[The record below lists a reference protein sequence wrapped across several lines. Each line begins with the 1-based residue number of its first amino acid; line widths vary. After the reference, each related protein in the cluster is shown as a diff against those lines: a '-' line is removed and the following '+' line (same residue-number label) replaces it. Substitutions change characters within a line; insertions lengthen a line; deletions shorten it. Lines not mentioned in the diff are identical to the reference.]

1 MMGKLTKAFAALMAV
16 MLFMTVISRV
26 ASSFTVAQVQVESPK
41 SRAIVHKVI
50 GDGTVTRRS
59 DLPVYAVA
67 DILVAKVK
75 VTEGQEVKKGQTL
88 AVLDADSIDEQIQ
101 TLSDEIEVLQL
112 QNDALQ
118 SAGAKRD
125 REQDKALSRAKE
137 DYEDTVQANKDAV
150 SKAKEN
156 IKTARKQ
163 TKKNEKKT
171 LEDLQK
177 SVEDAK
183 KAYEDAVETQK
194 SQVQQAKRALED
206 ASKTPAAD
214 YSDSIT
220 QIEINQKQRKI
231 DSEQRKL
238 DKLALKKLEDP
249 DTYTSEWQDQY
260 DYVQELKDDLAV
272 AKLQQQ
278 AKKNEAA
285 AQDSERKQ
293 TLSRAQEDYDETV
306 RKNEKL
312 VREAKNLWQEA
323 EQKLE
328 NYQNGEDEDSTD
340 ESLVE
345 DAKKALED
353 AKSQQTQQKKSA
365 KRAIEDAGETDAVDH
380 SVEINNVSIAEK
392 QRALAQLQ
400 KAKEQK
406 GKIVAQTNA
415 TVSKIL
421 LTAGDRTAETAAF
434 LLADLSEG
442 ARFTTQISKEDA
454 KYVVVGDAV
463 TLKVS
468 DKSYEDMTVLSTE
481 TNEDSSVR
489 VTVYVPK
496 KTISIGTHASMEIE
510 QSSEKYATTLPLTAI
525 HAEQSKYFVYVLEK
539 EDTVLGEETV
549 ARKVNV
555 SIVEKNGEYAA
566 LSDGSLSEDDSA
578 IVESDTMLANGE
590 KVRLK
595 EAGAM

>member
-1 MMGKLTKAFAALMAV
+1 MGKLTKAFAALMAV
-16 MLFMTVISRV
+16 MLFMTVVSRA

-50 GDGTVTRRS
+50 GDGTVTRQS

-88 AVLDADSIDEQIQ
+88 AVLDADSIDEQIRN
-101 TLSDEIEVLQL
+101 LSDEIAVLQL
-112 QNDALQ
+112 QNDALK
-118 SAGAKRD
+118 SAEAKRD

-137 DYEDTVQANKDAV
+137 DYKDTVQANKDAV

-171 LEDLQK
+171 LEDLKK
-177 SVEDAK
+177 SVDEAK

-220 QIEINQKQRKI
+220 QIGINQKQRKI

-260 DYVQELKDDLAV
+260 DYVQELKDDLAA

-285 AQDSERKQ
+285 AQESDRKQ

-306 RKNEKL
+306 SKNEKL
-312 VREAKNLWQEA
+312 VREAKNLWLEA

-328 NYQNGEDEDSTD
+328 NYQNGEDEDRTD
-340 ESLVE
+340 QSLVE

-353 AKSQQTQQKKSA
+353 AKSQQTQQKKST
-365 KRAIEDAGETDAVDH
+365 KRAIEDAGETDAADH

-406 GKIVAQTNA
+406 GKIVAQTDA

-421 LTAGDRTAETAAF
+421 LTAGDRTTETAAF

-496 KTISIGTHASMEIE
+496 KTIPIGTHASMEIE
-510 QSSEKYATTLPLTAI
+510 QTSEKYMTTLPLSAI
-525 HAEQSKYFVYVLEK
+525 HAEQNKYFVYVLEK

-566 LSDGSLSEDDSA
+566 LSDGSLSEDDSV

-595 EAGAM
+595 EAGAL

>member
-1 MMGKLTKAFAALMAV
+1 MGKLTKVFAALMAV
-16 MLFMTVISRV
+16 MLFMTVISRA

-50 GDGTVTRRS
+50 GDGTVTRQS
-59 DLPVYAVA
+59 DLPVYTVA

-88 AVLDADSIDEQIQ
+88 AVLDTDSIDEQIQ
-101 TLSDEIEVLQL
+101 MLSDEIEVLQL
-112 QNDALQ
+112 QNDALK
-118 SAGAKRD
+118 SAEAKRD

-137 DYEDTVQANKDAV
+137 DYEDTVQSNKDAV

-156 IKTARKQ
+156 IKTAKKQ

-177 SVEDAK
+177 NVEEAK

-194 SQVQQAKRALED
+194 SQVQQAKRTLED

-238 DKLALKKLEDP
+238 DALTLKKLEDP

-260 DYVQELKDDLAV
+260 DYVQELKDDLAA

-278 AKKNEAA
+278 AKKNGAA
-285 AQDSERKQ
+285 AQESERKQ
-293 TLSRAQEDYDETV
+293 TLSRAQEDYDETIS
-306 RKNEKL
+306 KNEKL
-312 VREAKNLWQEA
+312 VCKVKELWQEA

-328 NYQNGEDEDSTD
+328 NYQNGEDEDRAD
-340 ESLVE
+340 DSLVE
-345 DAKKALED
+345 EARKMLED

-400 KAKEQK
+400 KTKEQE
-406 GKIVAQTNA
+406 GKIVAQTDA

-421 LTAGDRTAETAAF
+421 LTAGDRTTETAAF

-442 ARFTTQISKEDA
+442 ARFTTEISKEDA

-463 TLKVS
+463 ILKVN

-481 TNEDSSVR
+481 PNEDSSVR

-510 QSSEKYATTLPLTAI
+510 QTSEKYATTLPLTAI

-566 LSDGSLSEDDSA
+566 LSDGSLSEDDSV

>member
-1 MMGKLTKAFAALMAV
+1 MGKLTKAFAALMAV
-16 MLFMTVISRV
+16 MLFMTVISRA

-50 GDGTVTRRS
+50 GDGTVTRQS
-59 DLPVYAVA
+59 DLPVYTVA

-88 AVLDADSIDEQIQ
+88 AVLDTDSIDEQIQ

-112 QNDALQ
+112 QNDALK
-118 SAGAKRD
+118 SAEAKRD

-137 DYEDTVQANKDAV
+137 DYEDTVQSNKDAV

-156 IKTARKQ
+156 IKTAKKQ

-171 LEDLQK
+171 LEDLQN
-177 SVEDAK
+177 SVEEAK

-238 DKLALKKLEDP
+238 DALALKKLEDP

-260 DYVQELKDDLAV
+260 DYVQELKDDLAA

-285 AQDSERKQ
+285 AQERERKQ
-293 TLSRAQEDYDETV
+293 TLSRAQEDYDETIS
-306 RKNEKL
+306 KNEKL
-312 VREAKNLWQEA
+312 VRKAKELWQEA

-328 NYQNGEDEDSTD
+328 NYQNGEDEDCAD
-340 ESLVE
+340 DSLVE
-345 DAKKALED
+345 DARKTLED

-400 KAKEQK
+400 KTKEQE
-406 GKIVAQTNA
+406 GKIVAQTDA

-421 LTAGDRTAETAAF
+421 LTAGDRTTETAAF

-442 ARFTTQISKEDA
+442 ARFTTEISKEDA
-454 KYVVVGDAV
+454 KYVVVGDVV
-463 TLKVS
+463 TLKVN

-510 QSSEKYATTLPLTAI
+510 QTSEKYATTLPLTAI

-566 LSDGSLSEDDSA
+566 LSDGSLSEDDSV

>member
-1 MMGKLTKAFAALMAV
+1 MGKLTKAFAALMAV
-16 MLFMTVISRV
+16 MLFMTVISRA

-50 GDGTVTRRS
+50 GDGTVTRQS
-59 DLPVYAVA
+59 DLPVYTVA

-88 AVLDADSIDEQIQ
+88 AVLDTDSIDEQIQ

-112 QNDALQ
+112 QNDALK
-118 SAGAKRD
+118 SAEAKRD

-137 DYEDTVQANKDAV
+137 DYEDTVQSNKDAV

-156 IKTARKQ
+156 IKTAKKQ

-171 LEDLQK
+171 LEDLQN
-177 SVEDAK
+177 SVEEAK

-238 DKLALKKLEDP
+238 DALALKKLEDP

-260 DYVQELKDDLAV
+260 DYVQELKDDLAA

-285 AQDSERKQ
+285 AQERERKQ
-293 TLSRAQEDYDETV
+293 TLSRAQEDYDETIS
-306 RKNEKL
+306 KNEKL
-312 VREAKNLWQEA
+312 VRKAKELWQEA

-328 NYQNGEDEDSTD
+328 NYQNGEDEDSAD
-340 ESLVE
+340 DSLVE
-345 DAKKALED
+345 DARKTLED

-400 KAKEQK
+400 KTKEQE
-406 GKIVAQTNA
+406 GKIVAQTDA

-421 LTAGDRTAETAAF
+421 LTAGDRTTETAAF

-442 ARFTTQISKEDA
+442 ARFTTEISKEDA
-454 KYVVVGDAV
+454 KYVVVGDVV
-463 TLKVS
+463 TLKVN

-510 QSSEKYATTLPLTAI
+510 QTSEKYATTLPLTAI

-555 SIVEKNGEYAA
+555 SIVEKNGESAA
-566 LSDGSLSEDDSA
+566 LSDGSLSEDDSV

>member
-1 MMGKLTKAFAALMAV
+1 MGKLTKVFAALMAV
-16 MLFMTVISRV
+16 MLFMTVISRA

-50 GDGTVTRRS
+50 GDGTVTRQS
-59 DLPVYAVA
+59 DLPVYTVA

-88 AVLDADSIDEQIQ
+88 AVLDTDSIDEQIQ
-101 TLSDEIEVLQL
+101 MLSDEIEVLQL
-112 QNDALQ
+112 QNDALK
-118 SAGAKRD
+118 SAEAKRD

-137 DYEDTVQANKDAV
+137 DYEDTVQSNKDAV

-156 IKTARKQ
+156 IKAAKKQ

-171 LEDLQK
+171 LEDLQN
-177 SVEDAK
+177 SVEEAK

-238 DKLALKKLEDP
+238 DALALKKLEDP
-249 DTYTSEWQDQY
+249 DTYMSEWQDQY
-260 DYVQELKDDLAV
+260 DYVQELKDDLAA

-285 AQDSERKQ
+285 AQESERKQ
-293 TLSRAQEDYDETV
+293 TLSRAQEDYDETIS
-306 RKNEKL
+306 KNEKL
-312 VREAKNLWQEA
+312 VRKAKELWQEA

-328 NYQNGEDEDSTD
+328 NYQNGEDEDSAD
-340 ESLVE
+340 DSLVE
-345 DAKKALED
+345 DARKTLED

-400 KAKEQK
+400 KTKEQE
-406 GKIVAQTNA
+406 GKIVAQTDA

-421 LTAGDRTAETAAF
+421 LTAGDRTTETAAF

-442 ARFTTQISKEDA
+442 ARFTTEISKEDA

-463 TLKVS
+463 TLKVN
-468 DKSYEDMTVLSTE
+468 DKSHEDMTVLSTE

-510 QSSEKYATTLPLTAI
+510 QTSEKYATTLPLTAI

-549 ARKVNV
+549 ARKLNV

-566 LSDGSLSEDDSA
+566 LSDGSLSEDDSV

>member
-1 MMGKLTKAFAALMAV
+1 MGKLTKVFAALMAV
-16 MLFMTVISRV
+16 MLFMTVISRA

-50 GDGTVTRRS
+50 GDGTVTRQS
-59 DLPVYAVA
+59 DLPVYTVA

-88 AVLDADSIDEQIQ
+88 AVLDTDSIDEQIR

-112 QNDALQ
+112 QNDALK
-118 SAGAKRD
+118 SAEAKRD

-137 DYEDTVQANKDAV
+137 DYEDTVQSNKDAV

-156 IKTARKQ
+156 IKTAKKQ
-163 TKKNEKKT
+163 TKKKEKKT
-171 LEDLQK
+171 LEDLRN
-177 SVEDAK
+177 SVEEAK

-238 DKLALKKLEDP
+238 DALALKKLEDP

-260 DYVQELKDDLAV
+260 DYVQELKDDLAA

-285 AQDSERKQ
+285 AQERERKQ
-293 TLSRAQEDYDETV
+293 TLSRAQEDYDETIS
-306 RKNEKL
+306 KNEKL
-312 VREAKNLWQEA
+312 VRKAKELWQEA
-323 EQKLE
+323 DQKLE
-328 NYQNGEDEDSTD
+328 NYQNGEDEDSAD
-340 ESLVE
+340 DSLVE
-345 DAKKALED
+345 DARKTLED

-400 KAKEQK
+400 KTKEQE
-406 GKIVAQTNA
+406 GKIVAQTDA

-421 LTAGDRTAETAAF
+421 LTAGDRTTETAAF

-442 ARFTTQISKEDA
+442 ARFTTEISKEDA

-463 TLKVS
+463 TLKVN
-468 DKSYEDMTVLSTE
+468 DKSYVDMTVLSTE

-510 QSSEKYATTLPLTAI
+510 QTSEKYATTLPLTAI

-566 LSDGSLSEDDSA
+566 LSDGSLSEDDSV

>member
-112 QNDALQ
+112 QNDALM

-137 DYEDTVQANKDAV
+137 DYKDTVQANKDAV

-163 TKKNEKKT
+163 TKKNEKKI

-260 DYVQELKDDLAV
+260 DYVQELKDNLAA

-285 AQDSERKQ
+285 AQESERKQ

-306 RKNEKL
+306 SKNEKL

-481 TNEDSSVR
+481 TNEDSSVS

-496 KTISIGTHASMEIE
+496 KTIPIGTHASMEIE
-510 QSSEKYATTLPLTAI
+510 QTSEKYATTLPLSAI
-525 HAEQSKYFVYVLEK
+525 HAEQNKYFVYVLEK

>member
-1 MMGKLTKAFAALMAV
+1 MGKLTKAFAALMAV
-16 MLFMTVISRV
+16 MLFMTVISRA

-50 GDGTVTRRS
+50 GDGTVTRQS
-59 DLPVYAVA
+59 DLPVYTVA

-88 AVLDADSIDEQIQ
+88 AVLDTDSIDEQIQ

-112 QNDALQ
+112 QNDALK
-118 SAGAKRD
+118 SAEAKRD

-137 DYEDTVQANKDAV
+137 DYEDTVQSNKDAV

-156 IKTARKQ
+156 IKTAKKQ

-171 LEDLQK
+171 LEDLQN
-177 SVEDAK
+177 SVEEAK

-238 DKLALKKLEDP
+238 DALALKKLEDP

-260 DYVQELKDDLAV
+260 DYVQELKDDLAA

-285 AQDSERKQ
+285 AQERERKQ
-293 TLSRAQEDYDETV
+293 TLSRAQEDYDETIS
-306 RKNEKL
+306 KNEKL
-312 VREAKNLWQEA
+312 VRKAKELWQEA

-328 NYQNGEDEDSTD
+328 NYQNGEDEDRAD
-340 ESLVE
+340 DSLVE
-345 DAKKALED
+345 DARKTLED

-365 KRAIEDAGETDAVDH
+365 KRAIEDAGETNAVDY

-400 KAKEQK
+400 KTKEQE
-406 GKIVAQTNA
+406 GKIVAQTDA

-421 LTAGDRTAETAAF
+421 LTAGDRTTETAAF

-442 ARFTTQISKEDA
+442 ARFTTEISKEDA

-463 TLKVS
+463 TLKVN

-510 QSSEKYATTLPLTAI
+510 QTSEKYATTLPLTAI

-566 LSDGSLSEDDSA
+566 LSDGSLSEDDSV

>member
-1 MMGKLTKAFAALMAV
+1 MGKLTKAFAALMAV
-16 MLFMTVISRV
+16 MLFMTVISRA

-50 GDGTVTRRS
+50 GDGTVTRQS
-59 DLPVYAVA
+59 DFPVYTVA

-88 AVLDADSIDEQIQ
+88 AVLDTDSIDEQIQ

-112 QNDALQ
+112 QNDALK
-118 SAGAKRD
+118 SAEAKRD

-137 DYEDTVQANKDAV
+137 DYEDTVQSNKDAV

-156 IKTARKQ
+156 IKTAKKQ

-171 LEDLQK
+171 LEDLQN
-177 SVEDAK
+177 SVEEAK

-220 QIEINQKQRKI
+220 QIEINQKQRKT

-238 DKLALKKLEDP
+238 DALALKKLEDP

-260 DYVQELKDDLAV
+260 DYVQELKDDLAA

-285 AQDSERKQ
+285 AQERERKQ
-293 TLSRAQEDYDETV
+293 TLSRAQEDYDETIS
-306 RKNEKL
+306 KNEKL
-312 VREAKNLWQEA
+312 VRKAKELWQEA

-328 NYQNGEDEDSTD
+328 NYQNGEDEDSAD
-340 ESLVE
+340 DSLVE
-345 DAKKALED
+345 DARKTLED

-400 KAKEQK
+400 KTKEQE
-406 GKIVAQTNA
+406 GKIVAQTDA

-421 LTAGDRTAETAAF
+421 LTAGDRTTETAAF

-442 ARFTTQISKEDA
+442 ARFTTEISKEDA
-454 KYVVVGDAV
+454 KYVVVGDVV
-463 TLKVS
+463 TLKVN

-510 QSSEKYATTLPLTAI
+510 QTSEKYATTLPLTAI

-566 LSDGSLSEDDSA
+566 LSDGSLSEDDSV

>member
-1 MMGKLTKAFAALMAV
+1 MGKLTKAFAALMAV
-16 MLFMTVISRV
+16 MLFMTVISRA

-41 SRAIVHKVI
+41 SRVIVHKVI
-50 GDGTVTRRS
+50 GDGTVTRQS
-59 DLPVYAVA
+59 DLPVYTVA

-88 AVLDADSIDEQIQ
+88 AVLDTDSIDEHIQ

-112 QNDALQ
+112 QNDALK
-118 SAGAKRD
+118 SAEAKRD

-137 DYEDTVQANKDAV
+137 DYEDTVQSNKDAV

-156 IKTARKQ
+156 IKTAKKQ

-171 LEDLQK
+171 LEDLQN
-177 SVEDAK
+177 SVEEAK

-238 DKLALKKLEDP
+238 DALALKKLEDP

-260 DYVQELKDDLAV
+260 DYVQELKDDLAA

-285 AQDSERKQ
+285 AQERERKQ
-293 TLSRAQEDYDETV
+293 TLSRAQEDYDETIS
-306 RKNEKL
+306 KNEKL
-312 VREAKNLWQEA
+312 VRKAKELWQEA

-328 NYQNGEDEDSTD
+328 NYQNGEDEDSAD
-340 ESLVE
+340 DSLVE
-345 DAKKALED
+345 DARKTLED

-400 KAKEQK
+400 KTKEQE
-406 GKIVAQTNA
+406 GKIVAQTDA

-421 LTAGDRTAETAAF
+421 LTAGDRTTETAAF

-442 ARFTTQISKEDA
+442 ARFTTEISKEDA

-463 TLKVS
+463 TLKVN

-510 QSSEKYATTLPLTAI
+510 QTSEKYATTLPLTAI

-566 LSDGSLSEDDSA
+566 LSDGSLSEDDSV

>member
-1 MMGKLTKAFAALMAV
+1 MGKLTKAFAALMAV
-16 MLFMTVISRV
+16 MLFMTVISRA

-50 GDGTVTRRS
+50 GDGTVTRQS
-59 DLPVYAVA
+59 DLPVYTVA

-88 AVLDADSIDEQIQ
+88 AVLDTDSIDEQIQ

-112 QNDALQ
+112 QNDALK
-118 SAGAKRD
+118 SAEAKRD

-137 DYEDTVQANKDAV
+137 DYEDTVQSNKDAV

-156 IKTARKQ
+156 IKTAKKQ

-171 LEDLQK
+171 LEDLQN
-177 SVEDAK
+177 SVEEAK

-238 DKLALKKLEDP
+238 DALALKKLEDP

-260 DYVQELKDDLAV
+260 DYVQELKDDLAA

-285 AQDSERKQ
+285 AQESERKQ
-293 TLSRAQEDYDETV
+293 TLSRAQEDYDETIS
-306 RKNEKL
+306 KNEKL
-312 VREAKNLWQEA
+312 VRKAKELWQEA

-328 NYQNGEDEDSTD
+328 NYQNGEDEDSAD
-340 ESLVE
+340 DSLVE
-345 DAKKALED
+345 DARKTLED

-400 KAKEQK
+400 KTKEQE
-406 GKIVAQTNA
+406 GKIVAQTDA

-421 LTAGDRTAETAAF
+421 LTAGDRTTETAAF

-442 ARFTTQISKEDA
+442 ARFTTEISKEDA
-454 KYVVVGDAV
+454 KYVVVGDAI
-463 TLKVS
+463 TLKVN

-510 QSSEKYATTLPLTAI
+510 QTSEKYATTLPLTAI

-566 LSDGSLSEDDSA
+566 LSDGSLSEDDSV

>member
-1 MMGKLTKAFAALMAV
+1 MGKLTKAFAALMAV
-16 MLFMTVISRV
+16 MLFMTVISRA

-50 GDGTVTRRS
+50 GDGTVTRQS
-59 DLPVYAVA
+59 DLPVYTVA

-88 AVLDADSIDEQIQ
+88 AVLDTDSIDEQIQ

-112 QNDALQ
+112 QNDALK
-118 SAGAKRD
+118 SAEAKRD

-137 DYEDTVQANKDAV
+137 DYEDTVQSNKDAV

-156 IKTARKQ
+156 IKTAKKQ

-171 LEDLQK
+171 LEDLQN
-177 SVEDAK
+177 SVEEAK

-238 DKLALKKLEDP
+238 DAIALKKLEDP

-260 DYVQELKDDLAV
+260 DYVQELKDDLAA

-285 AQDSERKQ
+285 AQERERKQ
-293 TLSRAQEDYDETV
+293 TLSRAQEDYDETIS
-306 RKNEKL
+306 KNEKL
-312 VREAKNLWQEA
+312 VRKAKELWQEA

-328 NYQNGEDEDSTD
+328 NYQNGEDEDSAD
-340 ESLVE
+340 DSLVE
-345 DAKKALED
+345 DARKTLED

-400 KAKEQK
+400 KAKEQE
-406 GKIVAQTNA
+406 GKIVAQTDA

-421 LTAGDRTAETAAF
+421 LTAGDRTTETAAF

-442 ARFTTQISKEDA
+442 ARFTTEISKEDA
-454 KYVVVGDAV
+454 KYVVVGDVV
-463 TLKVS
+463 TLKVN

-489 VTVYVPK
+489 VIVYVPK

-510 QSSEKYATTLPLTAI
+510 QTSEKYATTLPLTAI

-566 LSDGSLSEDDSA
+566 LSDGSLSEDDSV

>member
-1 MMGKLTKAFAALMAV
+1 MGKLTKVFAALMAV
-16 MLFMTVISRV
+16 MLFMTVISRA

-50 GDGTVTRRS
+50 GDGTVTRQS
-59 DLPVYAVA
+59 DLPVYTVA

-88 AVLDADSIDEQIQ
+88 AVLDTDSINEQIQ

-112 QNDALQ
+112 QNDALK
-118 SAGAKRD
+118 SAEAKRD

-137 DYEDTVQANKDAV
+137 DYKDTVQANKDAV

-177 SVEDAK
+177 SVDEAK

-220 QIEINQKQRKI
+220 QIGINQKQRKI

-260 DYVQELKDDLAV
+260 DYVQELKDDLAAV
-272 AKLQQQ
+272 KLQQQ

-285 AQDSERKQ
+285 AQESDRKQ

-306 RKNEKL
+306 SKNEKL
-312 VREAKNLWQEA
+312 VREAKNLWLEA

-328 NYQNGEDEDSTD
+328 NYQNGEDEDSAD
-340 ESLVE
+340 DSLVE
-345 DAKKALED
+345 DARKTLED

-400 KAKEQK
+400 KTKEQE
-406 GKIVAQTNA
+406 GKIVAQTDA

-421 LTAGDRTAETAAF
+421 LTAGDRTTETAAF

-481 TNEDSSVR
+481 TNENSSVS

-496 KTISIGTHASMEIE
+496 KTIPIGTHASMEIE
-510 QSSEKYATTLPLTAI
+510 QTSEKYMTTLPLSAI
-525 HAEQSKYFVYVLEK
+525 HAEQNKYFVYVLEK

-566 LSDGSLSEDDSA
+566 LSDSSLSEDDSV

-595 EAGAM
+595 EAGAL

>member
-1 MMGKLTKAFAALMAV
+1 MGKLTKAFAALMAV
-16 MLFMTVISRV
+16 MLFMTVISRA

-50 GDGTVTRRS
+50 GDGTVTRQS
-59 DLPVYAVA
+59 DLPVYTVA

-75 VTEGQEVKKGQTL
+75 VTEGQEVKKGQPL
-88 AVLDADSIDEQIQ
+88 AVLDTDSIDEQIR

-112 QNDALQ
+112 QNDALK
-118 SAGAKRD
+118 SAEAKRD

-137 DYEDTVQANKDAV
+137 DYEDTVQSNKDAV

-156 IKTARKQ
+156 IKTAKKQ

-171 LEDLQK
+171 LEDLQN
-177 SVEDAK
+177 SVEEAK

-238 DKLALKKLEDP
+238 DAIALKKLEDP

-260 DYVQELKDDLAV
+260 DYVQELKDDLAA

-285 AQDSERKQ
+285 AQERERKQ
-293 TLSRAQEDYDETV
+293 TLSRAQEDYDETIS
-306 RKNEKL
+306 KNEKL
-312 VREAKNLWQEA
+312 VRKAKELWQEA

-328 NYQNGEDEDSTD
+328 NYQNGEDEDSAD
-340 ESLVE
+340 DSLVE
-345 DAKKALED
+345 DARKTLED

-400 KAKEQK
+400 KTKEQE
-406 GKIVAQTNA
+406 GKIVAQTDA

-421 LTAGDRTAETAAF
+421 LTAGDRTTETAAF

-442 ARFTTQISKEDA
+442 ARFTTEISKEDA
-454 KYVVVGDAV
+454 KYVVVGDVV
-463 TLKVS
+463 TLKVN

-489 VTVYVPK
+489 VIVYVPK

-510 QSSEKYATTLPLTAI
+510 QTSEKYATTLPLTAI

-555 SIVEKNGEYAA
+555 SIVEKNGEYVA
-566 LSDGSLSEDDSA
+566 LSDGSLSEDDSV

>member
-1 MMGKLTKAFAALMAV
+1 MGKLTKVFAALMAV
-16 MLFMTVISRV
+16 MLFMTVISRA

-50 GDGTVTRRS
+50 GDGTVTRQS
-59 DLPVYAVA
+59 DLPVYTVT

-75 VTEGQEVKKGQTL
+75 VTEGQEVKRGQTL
-88 AVLDADSIDEQIQ
+88 AVLDTDSIDEQIQ

-112 QNDALQ
+112 QNDALK
-118 SAGAKRD
+118 SAEAKRD

-137 DYEDTVQANKDAV
+137 DYEDTVQSNKDAV

-156 IKTARKQ
+156 IKTAKKQ

-171 LEDLQK
+171 LEDLQN
-177 SVEDAK
+177 SVEEAK

-220 QIEINQKQRKI
+220 QIEIKQKQRKI

-238 DKLALKKLEDP
+238 DALALKKLEDP
-249 DTYTSEWQDQY
+249 DTYMSEWQDQY
-260 DYVQELKDDLAV
+260 DYVQELKDDLAA

-285 AQDSERKQ
+285 AQESERKQ
-293 TLSRAQEDYDETV
+293 TLSRAQEDYDETIS
-306 RKNEKL
+306 KNEKL
-312 VREAKNLWQEA
+312 VRKAKELWQEA

-328 NYQNGEDEDSTD
+328 NYQNGEDEDSAD
-340 ESLVE
+340 DSLVE
-345 DAKKALED
+345 DARKTLED

-392 QRALAQLQ
+392 QRALALLQ
-400 KAKEQK
+400 KTKEQE
-406 GKIVAQTNA
+406 GKIVAQTDA

-421 LTAGDRTAETAAF
+421 LTAGDRTTETAAF

-442 ARFTTQISKEDA
+442 ARFTTEISKEDA

-463 TLKVS
+463 TLKVN

-510 QSSEKYATTLPLTAI
+510 QTSEKYATTLPLTAI

-566 LSDGSLSEDDSA
+566 LSDGSLSEDDSV

>member
-1 MMGKLTKAFAALMAV
+1 MGKLTKAFAALMAV
-16 MLFMTVISRV
+16 MLFMTVVSRA

-50 GDGTVTRRS
+50 GDGTVTRQS
-59 DLPVYAVA
+59 DLPVYAAA

-88 AVLDADSIDEQIQ
+88 AVLDTDSIDEQIQ

-112 QNDALQ
+112 QNDALK
-118 SAGAKRD
+118 SAEAKRD

-137 DYEDTVQANKDAV
+137 DYEDTVQSNKDAV

-156 IKTARKQ
+156 IKTAKKQ

-171 LEDLQK
+171 LEDLQN
-177 SVEDAK
+177 SVEEAK

-206 ASKTPAAD
+206 ASKTPVAD

-238 DKLALKKLEDP
+238 DALALKKLEDP

-260 DYVQELKDDLAV
+260 DYVQELKDDLAA

-285 AQDSERKQ
+285 AQESERKQ

-306 RKNEKL
+306 SKNEKL

-328 NYQNGEDEDSTD
+328 NYQNGEDEDSAD
-340 ESLVE
+340 DSLVE
-345 DAKKALED
+345 DARKTLED

-392 QRALAQLQ
+392 QRALALLQ
-400 KAKEQK
+400 KTKEQE
-406 GKIVAQTNA
+406 GKIVAQTDA

-421 LTAGDRTAETAAF
+421 LTAGDRTTETAAF

-442 ARFTTQISKEDA
+442 ARFTTEISKEDA

-463 TLKVS
+463 TLKVN

-481 TNEDSSVR
+481 TNEDSSVS

-496 KTISIGTHASMEIE
+496 KTIPIGTHASMEIE
-510 QSSEKYATTLPLTAI
+510 QTSEKYATTLPLSAI
-525 HAEQSKYFVYVLEK
+525 HAEQNKYFVYVLEK

-566 LSDGSLSEDDSA
+566 LSDGSLSEDDSV

>member
-1 MMGKLTKAFAALMAV
+1 MGKLTKAFAALMAV
-16 MLFMTVISRV
+16 MLFMTVISRA

-50 GDGTVTRRS
+50 GDGTVTRQS
-59 DLPVYAVA
+59 DLPVYTVA

-88 AVLDADSIDEQIQ
+88 AVLDTDSIDEQIR

-112 QNDALQ
+112 QNDALK
-118 SAGAKRD
+118 SAEAKRD

-137 DYEDTVQANKDAV
+137 DYEDTVQSNKDAV

-156 IKTARKQ
+156 IKTAKKQ

-171 LEDLQK
+171 LEDLQN
-177 SVEDAK
+177 SVEEAK

-194 SQVQQAKRALED
+194 SQVQQVKRALED

-238 DKLALKKLEDP
+238 DALALKKLEDP

-260 DYVQELKDDLAV
+260 DYVQELKDDLAA

-285 AQDSERKQ
+285 AQERERKQ
-293 TLSRAQEDYDETV
+293 TLSRAQEDYDETIS
-306 RKNEKL
+306 KNEKL
-312 VREAKNLWQEA
+312 VRKAKELWQEA

-328 NYQNGEDEDSTD
+328 NYQNGEDEDSAD
-340 ESLVE
+340 DSLVE
-345 DAKKALED
+345 DARKTLED

-400 KAKEQK
+400 KTKEQE
-406 GKIVAQTNA
+406 GKIVAQTDA
-415 TVSKIL
+415 TVSKVL
-421 LTAGDRTAETAAF
+421 LTAGDRTTETAAF

-442 ARFTTQISKEDA
+442 ARFTTEISKEDA
-454 KYVVVGDAV
+454 KYVVVGDVV
-463 TLKVS
+463 TLKVN

-489 VTVYVPK
+489 VIVYVPK

-510 QSSEKYATTLPLTAI
+510 QTSEKYATTLPLTAI

-566 LSDGSLSEDDSA
+566 LSDGSLSEDDSV

>member
-1 MMGKLTKAFAALMAV
+1 MGKLTKVFAALMAV
-16 MLFMTVISRV
+16 MLFMTVISRA

-50 GDGTVTRRS
+50 GDGTVTRQS
-59 DLPVYAVA
+59 DLPVYTVA

-88 AVLDADSIDEQIQ
+88 AVLDTDSIDEQIQ
-101 TLSDEIEVLQL
+101 MLSDEIEVLQL
-112 QNDALQ
+112 QNDALK
-118 SAGAKRD
+118 SAEAKRD

-137 DYEDTVQANKDAV
+137 DYEDTVQSNKDAV

-156 IKTARKQ
+156 IKTAKKQ

-171 LEDLQK
+171 LEDLQN
-177 SVEDAK
+177 SVEEAK

-238 DKLALKKLEDP
+238 DALALKKLEDP

-260 DYVQELKDDLAV
+260 DYVQELKDDLAA

-285 AQDSERKQ
+285 AQERERKQ
-293 TLSRAQEDYDETV
+293 TLSRAQEDYDETIS
-306 RKNEKL
+306 KNEKL
-312 VREAKNLWQEA
+312 VRKAKELWQEA

-328 NYQNGEDEDSTD
+328 NYQNGEDEDSAD
-340 ESLVE
+340 DSLVE
-345 DAKKALED
+345 DARKTLED

-400 KAKEQK
+400 KTKEQE
-406 GKIVAQTNA
+406 GKIVAQTDA

-421 LTAGDRTAETAAF
+421 LTAGDRTTETAAF

-442 ARFTTQISKEDA
+442 ARFTTEISKEDA

-463 TLKVS
+463 TLKVN
-468 DKSYEDMTVLSTE
+468 DKSYVDMTVLSTE

-510 QSSEKYATTLPLTAI
+510 QTSEKYATTLPLTAI

-566 LSDGSLSEDDSA
+566 LSDGSLSEDDSV

>member
-1 MMGKLTKAFAALMAV
+1 MGKLTKAFAALMAV
-16 MLFMTVISRV
+16 MLFMTVVSRA

-50 GDGTVTRRS
+50 GDGTVTRQS

-88 AVLDADSIDEQIQ
+88 AVLDADSIDEQIRN
-101 TLSDEIEVLQL
+101 LSDEIAVLQL
-112 QNDALQ
+112 QNDALK
-118 SAGAKRD
+118 SAEAKRD

-137 DYEDTVQANKDAV
+137 DYKDTVQANKDAV

-177 SVEDAK
+177 SVDEAK

-220 QIEINQKQRKI
+220 QIGINQKQRKI

-260 DYVQELKDDLAV
+260 DYVQELKDDLAA

-285 AQDSERKQ
+285 AQESDRKQ

-306 RKNEKL
+306 SKNEKL
-312 VREAKNLWQEA
+312 VREAKNLWLEA

-328 NYQNGEDEDSTD
+328 NYQNGEDEDRTD
-340 ESLVE
+340 QSLVE

-353 AKSQQTQQKKSA
+353 AKSQQTQQKKST
-365 KRAIEDAGETDAVDH
+365 KRAIEDAGETDAADH

-406 GKIVAQTNA
+406 GKIVAQTDA

-421 LTAGDRTAETAAF
+421 LTAGDRTTETAAF

-496 KTISIGTHASMEIE
+496 KTIPIGTHASMEIE
-510 QSSEKYATTLPLTAI
+510 QTSEKYMTTLPLSAI
-525 HAEQSKYFVYVLEK
+525 HAEQNKYFVYVLEK

-566 LSDGSLSEDDSA
+566 LSDGSLSEDDSV

-595 EAGAM
+595 EAGAL

>member
-1 MMGKLTKAFAALMAV
+1 MGKLTKAFAALMAV
-16 MLFMTVISRV
+16 MLFMTVISRA

-50 GDGTVTRRS
+50 GDGTVTRQS
-59 DLPVYAVA
+59 DLPVYTVA

-88 AVLDADSIDEQIQ
+88 AVLDTDSIDEQIQ

-112 QNDALQ
+112 QNDALK
-118 SAGAKRD
+118 SAEAKRD
-125 REQDKALSRAKE
+125 HEQDKALSRAKE
-137 DYEDTVQANKDAV
+137 DYEDTVQSNKDAV

-156 IKTARKQ
+156 IKTAKKQ

-171 LEDLQK
+171 LEDLQN
-177 SVEDAK
+177 SVEEAK

-238 DKLALKKLEDP
+238 DALALKKLEDP

-260 DYVQELKDDLAV
+260 DYVQELKDDLAA

-285 AQDSERKQ
+285 AQERERKQ
-293 TLSRAQEDYDETV
+293 TLSRAQEDYDETIS
-306 RKNEKL
+306 KNEKL
-312 VREAKNLWQEA
+312 VRKAKELWQEA

-328 NYQNGEDEDSTD
+328 NYQNGEDEDSAD
-340 ESLVE
+340 DSLVE
-345 DAKKALED
+345 DARKTLED

-400 KAKEQK
+400 KTKEQE
-406 GKIVAQTNA
+406 GKIVAQTDA

-421 LTAGDRTAETAAF
+421 LTAGDRTTETAAF

-442 ARFTTQISKEDA
+442 ARFTTEISKEDA
-454 KYVVVGDAV
+454 KYVVVGDVV
-463 TLKVS
+463 TLKVN

-510 QSSEKYATTLPLTAI
+510 QTSEKYATTLPLTAI

-549 ARKVNV
+549 ERKVSV
-555 SIVEKNGEYAA
+555 SVVEKNGEYAA
-566 LSDGSLSEDDSA
+566 LSDGSLSEDDSV

-590 KVRLK
+590 KVRLR

>member
-1 MMGKLTKAFAALMAV
+1 MGKLTKVFAALMAV
-16 MLFMTVISRV
+16 MLFMTVISRA

-50 GDGTVTRRS
+50 GDGTVTRQS
-59 DLPVYAVA
+59 DLPVYTVA

-88 AVLDADSIDEQIQ
+88 AVLDTDSINEQIQ

-112 QNDALQ
+112 QNDALK
-118 SAGAKRD
+118 SAEAKRD

-137 DYEDTVQANKDAV
+137 DYEDTVQSNKDAV

-156 IKTARKQ
+156 IKTAKKQ

-177 SVEDAK
+177 SVEEAK

-220 QIEINQKQRKI
+220 QIGINQKQRKI

-260 DYVQELKDDLAV
+260 DYVQELKDDLAA

-285 AQDSERKQ
+285 AQESERKQ

-306 RKNEKL
+306 SKNEKL

-365 KRAIEDAGETDAVDH
+365 KRAIEDAGETDAADH

-421 LTAGDRTAETAAF
+421 LTAGDRTTETAAF

-442 ARFTTQISKEDA
+442 ARFTTEISKEDA

-463 TLKVS
+463 TLKVN

-510 QSSEKYATTLPLTAI
+510 QTSEKYATTLPFTAI

-566 LSDGSLSEDDSA
+566 LSDGSLSEDDSV

>member
-1 MMGKLTKAFAALMAV
+1 MGKLTKAFAALMAV
-16 MLFMTVISRV
+16 MLFMTVISRA

-50 GDGTVTRRS
+50 GDGTVTRQS
-59 DLPVYAVA
+59 DLPVYTVA

-75 VTEGQEVKKGQTL
+75 VTEGQEVKKGQPL
-88 AVLDADSIDEQIQ
+88 AVLDTDSIDEQIR

-112 QNDALQ
+112 QNDALK
-118 SAGAKRD
+118 SAEAKRD

-137 DYEDTVQANKDAV
+137 DYEDTVQSNKDAV

-156 IKTARKQ
+156 IKTAKKQ

-171 LEDLQK
+171 LEDLQN
-177 SVEDAK
+177 SVEEAK

-238 DKLALKKLEDP
+238 DAIALKKLEDP

-260 DYVQELKDDLAV
+260 DYVQELKDDLAA

-285 AQDSERKQ
+285 AQERERKQ
-293 TLSRAQEDYDETV
+293 TLSRAQEDYDETIS
-306 RKNEKL
+306 KNEKL
-312 VREAKNLWQEA
+312 VRKAKELWQEA

-328 NYQNGEDEDSTD
+328 NYQNGEDEDSAD
-340 ESLVE
+340 DSLVE
-345 DAKKALED
+345 DARKTLED

-365 KRAIEDAGETDAVDH
+365 KRAIEDAGKTDAVDH

-400 KAKEQK
+400 KTKEQE
-406 GKIVAQTNA
+406 GKIVAQTDA

-421 LTAGDRTAETAAF
+421 LTAGDRTTETAAF

-442 ARFTTQISKEDA
+442 ARFTTEISKEDA
-454 KYVVVGDAV
+454 KYVVVGDVV
-463 TLKVS
+463 TLKVN

-489 VTVYVPK
+489 VIVYVPK

-510 QSSEKYATTLPLTAI
+510 QTSEKYATTLPLTAI

-555 SIVEKNGEYAA
+555 SIVEKNGEYVA
-566 LSDGSLSEDDSA
+566 LSDGSLSEDDSV

>member
-1 MMGKLTKAFAALMAV
+1 MGKLTKVFAALMAV
-16 MLFMTVISRV
+16 MLFMTVISRA

-50 GDGTVTRRS
+50 GDGTVTRQS
-59 DLPVYAVA
+59 DLPVYTVA

-88 AVLDADSIDEQIQ
+88 AVLDTDSIDEQIQ
-101 TLSDEIEVLQL
+101 MLSDEIEVLQL
-112 QNDALQ
+112 QNDALK
-118 SAGAKRD
+118 SAEAKRD

-163 TKKNEKKT
+163 TKKNEKKI

-260 DYVQELKDDLAV
+260 DYVQELKDNLAA

-285 AQDSERKQ
+285 AQESERKQ

-306 RKNEKL
+306 SKNEKL

-481 TNEDSSVR
+481 TNEDSSVS
-489 VTVYVPK
+489 VIVYVPK
-496 KTISIGTHASMEIE
+496 KTIPIGTHASMEIE
-510 QSSEKYATTLPLTAI
+510 QTSEKYATTLPLSAI
-525 HAEQSKYFVYVLEK
+525 HAEQNKYFVYVLEK

>member
-1 MMGKLTKAFAALMAV
+1 MGKLTKAFAALMAV
-16 MLFMTVISRV
+16 MLFMTVISRA

-41 SRAIVHKVI
+41 SRVIVHKVI
-50 GDGTVTRRS
+50 GDGTVTRQS
-59 DLPVYAVA
+59 DLPVYTVA

-88 AVLDADSIDEQIQ
+88 AVLDTDSIDEHIQ

-112 QNDALQ
+112 QNDALK
-118 SAGAKRD
+118 SAEAKRD

-137 DYEDTVQANKDAV
+137 DYEDTVQSNKDAV

-156 IKTARKQ
+156 IKTAKKQ
-163 TKKNEKKT
+163 TKKKEKKT
-171 LEDLQK
+171 LEDLQN
-177 SVEDAK
+177 SVEEAK

-238 DKLALKKLEDP
+238 DALALKKLEDP

-260 DYVQELKDDLAV
+260 DYVQELKDDLAA

-285 AQDSERKQ
+285 AQERERKQ
-293 TLSRAQEDYDETV
+293 TLSRAQEDYDETIS
-306 RKNEKL
+306 KNEKL
-312 VREAKNLWQEA
+312 VRKAKELWQEA

-328 NYQNGEDEDSTD
+328 NYQNGEDEDSAD
-340 ESLVE
+340 DSLVE
-345 DAKKALED
+345 DARKTLED

-400 KAKEQK
+400 KTKEQE
-406 GKIVAQTNA
+406 GKIVAQTDA

-421 LTAGDRTAETAAF
+421 LTAGDRTTETAAF

-442 ARFTTQISKEDA
+442 ARFTTEISKEDA

-463 TLKVS
+463 TLKVN

-510 QSSEKYATTLPLTAI
+510 QTSEKYATTLPLTAI

-566 LSDGSLSEDDSA
+566 LSDGSLSEDDSV

>member
-1 MMGKLTKAFAALMAV
+1 MGKLTKAFAALMAV
-16 MLFMTVISRV
+16 MLFMTVISRA

-50 GDGTVTRRS
+50 GDGTVTRQS
-59 DLPVYAVA
+59 DLPVYTVA

-88 AVLDADSIDEQIQ
+88 AVLDTDSIDEQIQ
-101 TLSDEIEVLQL
+101 MLSDEIEVLQL
-112 QNDALQ
+112 QNDALK
-118 SAGAKRD
+118 SAEAKRD

-137 DYEDTVQANKDAV
+137 DYEDTVQSNKDAV

-156 IKTARKQ
+156 IKTAKKQ

-171 LEDLQK
+171 LEDLQN
-177 SVEDAK
+177 SVEEAK

-238 DKLALKKLEDP
+238 DALALKKREDP
-249 DTYTSEWQDQY
+249 DTYMSEWQDQY
-260 DYVQELKDDLAV
+260 DYVQELKDDLAA

-285 AQDSERKQ
+285 AQESERKQ
-293 TLSRAQEDYDETV
+293 TLSRAQEDYDETIS
-306 RKNEKL
+306 KNEKL
-312 VREAKNLWQEA
+312 VRKAKELWQEA

-328 NYQNGEDEDSTD
+328 NYQNGEDEDSAD
-340 ESLVE
+340 DSLVE
-345 DAKKALED
+345 DARKTLED

-400 KAKEQK
+400 KTKEQE
-406 GKIVAQTNA
+406 GKIVAQTDA

-421 LTAGDRTAETAAF
+421 LTAGDRTTETAAF

-442 ARFTTQISKEDA
+442 ARFTTEISKEDA
-454 KYVVVGDAV
+454 KYVVVGDVV
-463 TLKVS
+463 TLKVN

-510 QSSEKYATTLPLTAI
+510 QTSEKYATTLPLTAI

-566 LSDGSLSEDDSA
+566 LSDGLLSEDDSV

>member
-1 MMGKLTKAFAALMAV
+1 MRKLTKVFAALMAV
-16 MLFMTVISRV
+16 MLFMTVISRA

-50 GDGTVTRRS
+50 GDGTVTRQS
-59 DLPVYAVA
+59 DLPVYTVA

-88 AVLDADSIDEQIQ
+88 AVLDTDSIDEQIQ

-112 QNDALQ
+112 QNDALK
-118 SAGAKRD
+118 SAEAKRD

-137 DYEDTVQANKDAV
+137 DYEDTVQSNKDAV

-156 IKTARKQ
+156 IKTAKKQ

-171 LEDLQK
+171 LEDLQN
-177 SVEDAK
+177 SVEEAK

-238 DKLALKKLEDP
+238 DALALKKLEDP

-260 DYVQELKDDLAV
+260 DYVQELKDDLVA

-285 AQDSERKQ
+285 AQERERKQ
-293 TLSRAQEDYDETV
+293 TLSRAQEDYDETIS
-306 RKNEKL
+306 KNEKL
-312 VREAKNLWQEA
+312 VRKAKELWQEA

-328 NYQNGEDEDSTD
+328 NYQNGEDEDRAD
-340 ESLVE
+340 DSLVE
-345 DAKKALED
+345 EARKMLED
-353 AKSQQTQQKKSA
+353 ARSQQTQQKKSA
-365 KRAIEDAGETDAVDH
+365 KRAIEDAGETDAVDY

-400 KAKEQK
+400 KTKEQE
-406 GKIVAQTNA
+406 GKIVAQTDA

-481 TNEDSSVR
+481 TNEDSSVS

-496 KTISIGTHASMEIE
+496 KTIPIGTHASMEIE
-510 QSSEKYATTLPLTAI
+510 QTSEKYATTLPLTAI

-549 ARKVNV
+549 ARKLNV
-555 SIVEKNGEYAA
+555 SIVGKNGEYAA
-566 LSDGSLSEDDSA
+566 LSDGSLSEDDSV

>member
-112 QNDALQ
+112 QNDALK
-118 SAGAKRD
+118 SAEAKRD

-171 LEDLQK
+171 LEDMQK

-260 DYVQELKDDLAV
+260 DYVQELKDDLAA

-306 RKNEKL
+306 SKNEKL

-463 TLKVS
+463 TLKVC

-481 TNEDSSVR
+481 TNEDSSVS

-496 KTISIGTHASMEIE
+496 KTIPIGTHASMEIE
-510 QSSEKYATTLPLTAI
+510 QTSEKYATTLPLSAI
-525 HAEQSKYFVYVLEK
+525 HAEQNKYFVYVLEK

>member
-1 MMGKLTKAFAALMAV
+1 MGKLTKVFAALMAV
-16 MLFMTVISRV
+16 MLFMTVISRA

-50 GDGTVTRRS
+50 GDGTVTRQS
-59 DLPVYAVA
+59 DLPIYTVA

-88 AVLDADSIDEQIQ
+88 AVLDTDSIDEQIQ

-112 QNDALQ
+112 QNDALK
-118 SAGAKRD
+118 SAEAKRD

-137 DYEDTVQANKDAV
+137 DYEDTVQSNKDAV

-156 IKTARKQ
+156 IKTAKKQ

-171 LEDLQK
+171 LEDLQN
-177 SVEDAK
+177 SVEEAK

-238 DKLALKKLEDP
+238 DALALKKLEDP
-249 DTYTSEWQDQY
+249 DTYMSEWQDQY
-260 DYVQELKDDLAV
+260 DYVQELKDDLAA

-285 AQDSERKQ
+285 AQESERKQ
-293 TLSRAQEDYDETV
+293 TLSRAQEDYDETIS
-306 RKNEKL
+306 KNEKL
-312 VREAKNLWQEA
+312 VRKAKELWQEA

-328 NYQNGEDEDSTD
+328 NYQNGEDEDSAD
-340 ESLVE
+340 DSLVE
-345 DAKKALED
+345 DARKTLED

-365 KRAIEDAGETDAVDH
+365 KRAIEDAGETDAVDY

-392 QRALAQLQ
+392 QRALALLQ
-400 KAKEQK
+400 KTKEQE
-406 GKIVAQTNA
+406 GKIVAQTDA

-421 LTAGDRTAETAAF
+421 LTAGDRTTETAAF
-434 LLADLSEG
+434 LLADLAEG
-442 ARFTTQISKEDA
+442 ARFTTEISKEDA

-463 TLKVS
+463 TLKVN

-549 ARKVNV
+549 ARKLNV

-566 LSDGSLSEDDSA
+566 LSDGSLSEDDSV

>member
-1 MMGKLTKAFAALMAV
+1 MGKLTKVFAALMAV
-16 MLFMTVISRV
+16 MLFMTVISRA

-50 GDGTVTRRS
+50 GDGTVTRQS
-59 DLPVYAVA
+59 DLPVYTVA

-88 AVLDADSIDEQIQ
+88 AVLDTDSIDEQIQ

-112 QNDALQ
+112 QNDALK
-118 SAGAKRD
+118 SAEAKRD

-137 DYEDTVQANKDAV
+137 DYEDTVQSNKDAV

-156 IKTARKQ
+156 IKTAKKQ

-171 LEDLQK
+171 LEDLQN
-177 SVEDAK
+177 SVEEAK

-214 YSDSIT
+214 YSDLIT

-238 DKLALKKLEDP
+238 DALALKKLEDP

-260 DYVQELKDDLAV
+260 DYVQELKDDLAA

-278 AKKNEAA
+278 AKKNEAV
-285 AQDSERKQ
+285 AQESERKQ

-306 RKNEKL
+306 SKNEKL

-421 LTAGDRTAETAAF
+421 LTAGDRTTETAAF

-442 ARFTTQISKEDA
+442 ARFTTEISKEDA

-463 TLKVS
+463 TLKVN

-481 TNEDSSVR
+481 TNEDSSVS

-496 KTISIGTHASMEIE
+496 KTIPIGTHASMEIE
-510 QSSEKYATTLPLTAI
+510 QTSEKYATTLPLSAI
-525 HAEQSKYFVYVLEK
+525 HAEQNKYFVYVLEK

-566 LSDGSLSEDDSA
+566 LSDGSLSEDDSV

>member
-1 MMGKLTKAFAALMAV
+1 MGKLTKAFAALMAV
-16 MLFMTVISRV
+16 MLFMTVISRA

-50 GDGTVTRRS
+50 GDGTVTRQS
-59 DLPVYAVA
+59 DLPVYTVA

-88 AVLDADSIDEQIQ
+88 AVLDTDSIDEQIQ

-112 QNDALQ
+112 QNDALK
-118 SAGAKRD
+118 SAEAKRD

-137 DYEDTVQANKDAV
+137 DYEDTVQSNKDAV

-156 IKTARKQ
+156 IKTAKKQ

-171 LEDLQK
+171 LEDLQN
-177 SVEDAK
+177 SVEEAK

-238 DKLALKKLEDP
+238 DALALKKLEDP

-260 DYVQELKDDLAV
+260 DYVQELKDDLAA

-278 AKKNEAA
+278 AKKNGAA
-285 AQDSERKQ
+285 AQESERKQ
-293 TLSRAQEDYDETV
+293 TLSRAQEDYDETIS
-306 RKNEKL
+306 KNEKL
-312 VREAKNLWQEA
+312 VRKAKELWQEA

-328 NYQNGEDEDSTD
+328 NYQNGEDEDSAD
-340 ESLVE
+340 DSLVE
-345 DAKKALED
+345 DARKTLED

-400 KAKEQK
+400 KTKEQE
-406 GKIVAQTNA
+406 GKIVAQTDA

-421 LTAGDRTAETAAF
+421 LTAGDRTTETAAF

-442 ARFTTQISKEDA
+442 ARFTTEISKEDA
-454 KYVVVGDAV
+454 KYVVVGDVV
-463 TLKVS
+463 TLKVN

-510 QSSEKYATTLPLTAI
+510 QTSEKYATTLPLTAI

-566 LSDGSLSEDDSA
+566 LSDGSLSEDDSV

>member
-1 MMGKLTKAFAALMAV
+1 MGKLTKVFAALMAV
-16 MLFMTVISRV
+16 MLFMTVISRA

-50 GDGTVTRRS
+50 GDGTVTRQS
-59 DLPVYAVA
+59 DLPVYTVA

-88 AVLDADSIDEQIQ
+88 AVLDTDSIDEQIQ
-101 TLSDEIEVLQL
+101 MLSDEIEVLQL
-112 QNDALQ
+112 QNDALK
-118 SAGAKRD
+118 SAEAKRD

-137 DYEDTVQANKDAV
+137 DYKDTVQANKDAV

-177 SVEDAK
+177 SVDEAK

-220 QIEINQKQRKI
+220 QIGINQKQRKI

-260 DYVQELKDDLAV
+260 DYVQELKDDLAA

-285 AQDSERKQ
+285 AQERERKQ
-293 TLSRAQEDYDETV
+293 TLSRAQEDYDETIS
-306 RKNEKL
+306 KNEKL
-312 VREAKNLWQEA
+312 VRKAKELWQEA

-328 NYQNGEDEDSTD
+328 NYQNGEDEDSAD
-340 ESLVE
+340 DSLVE
-345 DAKKALED
+345 DARKTLED

-400 KAKEQK
+400 KTKEQE
-406 GKIVAQTNA
+406 GKIVAQTDA

-421 LTAGDRTAETAAF
+421 LTAGDRTTETAAF

-442 ARFTTQISKEDA
+442 ARFTTEISKEDA

-463 TLKVS
+463 TLKVN

-510 QSSEKYATTLPLTAI
+510 QTSEKYATTLPLTAI

-566 LSDGSLSEDDSA
+566 LSDGSLSEDDSV

>member
-1 MMGKLTKAFAALMAV
+1 MGKLTKAFAALMAV
-16 MLFMTVISRV
+16 MLFMTVISRA

-50 GDGTVTRRS
+50 GDGTVTRQS
-59 DLPVYAVA
+59 DLPVYTVA

-88 AVLDADSIDEQIQ
+88 AVLDTDSIDEQIQ

-112 QNDALQ
+112 QNDALK
-118 SAGAKRD
+118 SAEAKRD

-137 DYEDTVQANKDAV
+137 DYEDTVQSNKDAV

-156 IKTARKQ
+156 IKTAKKQ

-171 LEDLQK
+171 LEDLQN
-177 SVEDAK
+177 SVEEAK

-238 DKLALKKLEDP
+238 DAIALKKLEDP

-260 DYVQELKDDLAV
+260 DYVQELKDDLAA

-285 AQDSERKQ
+285 AQERERKQ
-293 TLSRAQEDYDETV
+293 TLSRAQEDYDETIS
-306 RKNEKL
+306 KNEKL
-312 VREAKNLWQEA
+312 VRKAKELWQEA

-328 NYQNGEDEDSTD
+328 NYQNGEDEDSAD
-340 ESLVE
+340 DSLVE
-345 DAKKALED
+345 DARKTLED

-400 KAKEQK
+400 KAKEQE
-406 GKIVAQTNA
+406 GKIVAQTDA

-421 LTAGDRTAETAAF
+421 LTAGDRTTETAAF

-442 ARFTTQISKEDA
+442 ARFTTEISKEDA
-454 KYVVVGDAV
+454 KYVVVGDVV
-463 TLKVS
+463 TLKVN

-510 QSSEKYATTLPLTAI
+510 QTSEKYATTLPLTAI

-566 LSDGSLSEDDSA
+566 LSDGSLSEDDSV

>member
-1 MMGKLTKAFAALMAV
+1 MGKLTKVFAALMAV
-16 MLFMTVISRV
+16 MLFMTVISRA

-50 GDGTVTRRS
+50 GDGTVTRQS
-59 DLPVYAVA
+59 DLPVYTVA

-88 AVLDADSIDEQIQ
+88 AVLDTDSIDEQIQ
-101 TLSDEIEVLQL
+101 MLSDEIEVLQL
-112 QNDALQ
+112 QNDALK
-118 SAGAKRD
+118 SAEAKRD

-137 DYEDTVQANKDAV
+137 DYEDTVQSNKDAV

-156 IKTARKQ
+156 IKTAKKQ

-171 LEDLQK
+171 LEDLQN
-177 SVEDAK
+177 SVEEAK

-238 DKLALKKLEDP
+238 DALALKKLEDP
-249 DTYTSEWQDQY
+249 DTYMSEWQDQY
-260 DYVQELKDDLAV
+260 DYVQELKDDLAA

-285 AQDSERKQ
+285 AQESERKQ
-293 TLSRAQEDYDETV
+293 TLSRAQEDYDETIS
-306 RKNEKL
+306 KNEKL
-312 VREAKNLWQEA
+312 VREVKNLWQEA

-328 NYQNGEDEDSTD
+328 NYQNGEDEDSAD
-340 ESLVE
+340 DSLVE
-345 DAKKALED
+345 DARKTLED

-400 KAKEQK
+400 KTKEQE
-406 GKIVAQTNA
+406 GKIVAQTDA

-421 LTAGDRTAETAAF
+421 LTAGDRTTETAAF

-442 ARFTTQISKEDA
+442 ARFTTEISKEDA

-463 TLKVS
+463 TLKVN

-566 LSDGSLSEDDSA
+566 LSDGSLSEDDSV

>member
-1 MMGKLTKAFAALMAV
+1 MGKLTKVFAALMAV
-16 MLFMTVISRV
+16 MLFMTVISRA

-50 GDGTVTRRS
+50 GDGTVTRQS
-59 DLPVYAVA
+59 DIPVYTVA

-88 AVLDADSIDEQIQ
+88 AVLDTDSIDEQIQ
-101 TLSDEIEVLQL
+101 MLSDEIEVLQL
-112 QNDALQ
+112 QNDALK
-118 SAGAKRD
+118 SAEAKRD

-137 DYEDTVQANKDAV
+137 DYEDTVQSNKDAV

-156 IKTARKQ
+156 IKTAKKQ

-171 LEDLQK
+171 LEDLQN
-177 SVEDAK
+177 SVEEAK

-238 DKLALKKLEDP
+238 DALALKKLEDP
-249 DTYTSEWQDQY
+249 DTYMSEWQDQY
-260 DYVQELKDDLAV
+260 DYVQELKDDLAA

-285 AQDSERKQ
+285 AQERERKQ
-293 TLSRAQEDYDETV
+293 TLSRAQEDYDETIS
-306 RKNEKL
+306 KNEKL
-312 VREAKNLWQEA
+312 VRKAKELWQEA

-328 NYQNGEDEDSTD
+328 NYQNGEDEDSAD
-340 ESLVE
+340 DSLVE
-345 DAKKALED
+345 DARKTLED

-400 KAKEQK
+400 KTKEQE
-406 GKIVAQTNA
+406 GKIVAQTDA

-421 LTAGDRTAETAAF
+421 LTAGDRTTETAAF

-442 ARFTTQISKEDA
+442 ARFTTEISKEDA

-463 TLKVS
+463 TLKVN

-510 QSSEKYATTLPLTAI
+510 QTSEKYATTLPLTAI

-566 LSDGSLSEDDSA
+566 LSDGSLSEDDSV

>member
-1 MMGKLTKAFAALMAV
+1 MGKLTKAFAALMAV

-50 GDGTVTRRS
+50 GDGTVTRQS

-183 KAYEDAVETQK
+183 KAYEDVVETQK

-260 DYVQELKDDLAV
+260 DYVQELKDNLAA

-285 AQDSERKQ
+285 AQESERKQ

-306 RKNEKL
+306 SKNEKL

-421 LTAGDRTAETAAF
+421 LTAGDRTTETAAF

-481 TNEDSSVR
+481 TNEDSSVS

-496 KTISIGTHASMEIE
+496 KTIPIGTHASMEIE
-510 QSSEKYATTLPLTAI
+510 QTSEKYATTLPLSAI
-525 HAEQSKYFVYVLEK
+525 HAEQNKYFVYVLEK

>member
-1 MMGKLTKAFAALMAV
+1 MGKLTKAFAALMAV
-16 MLFMTVISRV
+16 MLFMTVISRA
-26 ASSFTVAQVQVESPK
+26 ASSFTVVQVQVESPK

-50 GDGTVTRRS
+50 GDGTVTRQS
-59 DLPVYAVA
+59 DLPVYTVA

-88 AVLDADSIDEQIQ
+88 AVLDTDSIDEQIQ

-112 QNDALQ
+112 QNDALK
-118 SAGAKRD
+118 SAEAKRD

-137 DYEDTVQANKDAV
+137 DYEDTVQSNKDAV

-156 IKTARKQ
+156 IKTAKKQ

-171 LEDLQK
+171 LEDLQN
-177 SVEDAK
+177 SVEEAK

-238 DKLALKKLEDP
+238 DALALKKLEDP

-260 DYVQELKDDLAV
+260 DYVQELKDDLAA

-285 AQDSERKQ
+285 AQERERKQ
-293 TLSRAQEDYDETV
+293 TLSRAQEDYDETIS
-306 RKNEKL
+306 KNEKL
-312 VREAKNLWQEA
+312 VRKAKELWQEA

-328 NYQNGEDEDSTD
+328 NYQNGEDEDSAD
-340 ESLVE
+340 DSLVE
-345 DAKKALED
+345 DARKTLED

-400 KAKEQK
+400 KTKEQE
-406 GKIVAQTNA
+406 GKIVAQTDA

-421 LTAGDRTAETAAF
+421 LTAGDRTTETAAF

-442 ARFTTQISKEDA
+442 ARFTTEISKEDA
-454 KYVVVGDAV
+454 KYVVVGDVV
-463 TLKVS
+463 TLKVN

-510 QSSEKYATTLPLTAI
+510 QTSEKYATTLPLTAI

-566 LSDGSLSEDDSA
+566 LSDGSLSEDDSV

>member
-1 MMGKLTKAFAALMAV
+1 MGKLTKAFAALMAV

-112 QNDALQ
+112 QNDALM

-260 DYVQELKDDLAV
+260 DYVQELKDDLAA

-285 AQDSERKQ
+285 AQESERKQ

-306 RKNEKL
+306 SKNEKL

-481 TNEDSSVR
+481 TNEDSSVS

-496 KTISIGTHASMEIE
+496 KTIPIGTHASMEIE
-510 QSSEKYATTLPLTAI
+510 QTSEKYATTLPLSAI
-525 HAEQSKYFVYVLEK
+525 HAEQNKYFVYVLEK

>member
-1 MMGKLTKAFAALMAV
+1 MGKLTKAFAALMAV
-16 MLFMTVISRV
+16 MLFMTVVSRA

-50 GDGTVTRRS
+50 GDGTVTRQS
-59 DLPVYAVA
+59 DLPVYTVA

-88 AVLDADSIDEQIQ
+88 AVLDADSIDEQIRN
-101 TLSDEIEVLQL
+101 LSDEIAVLQL
-112 QNDALQ
+112 QNDALK
-118 SAGAKRD
+118 SAEAKRD

-137 DYEDTVQANKDAV
+137 DYKDTVQANKDAV

-156 IKTARKQ
+156 IKTAKKQ

-171 LEDLQK
+171 LEDLQN
-177 SVEDAK
+177 SVEEAK

-220 QIEINQKQRKI
+220 QIGINQKQRKI

-260 DYVQELKDDLAV
+260 DYVQELKDDLAA

-285 AQDSERKQ
+285 AQESDRKQ

-306 RKNEKL
+306 SKNEKL
-312 VREAKNLWQEA
+312 VREAKNLWLEA

-328 NYQNGEDEDSTD
+328 KYQNGEDEDRTD
-340 ESLVE
+340 QSLVE

-353 AKSQQTQQKKSA
+353 AKSQQTQQKKST
-365 KRAIEDAGETDAVDH
+365 KRAIEDAGETDAADH

-406 GKIVAQTNA
+406 GKIVAQTDA

-421 LTAGDRTAETAAF
+421 LTAGDRTTETAAF

-463 TLKVS
+463 TLKVN

-481 TNEDSSVR
+481 TNEDSSVS

-496 KTISIGTHASMEIE
+496 KTIPIGTHASMEIE
-510 QSSEKYATTLPLTAI
+510 QTSEKYMTTLPLSAI
-525 HAEQSKYFVYVLEK
+525 HAEQNKYFVYVLEK

-566 LSDGSLSEDDSA
+566 LSDGSLSEDDSV

-595 EAGAM
+595 EAGAL

>member
-171 LEDLQK
+171 LEDLQN
-177 SVEDAK
+177 SVEEAK
-183 KAYEDAVETQK
+183 KAYEGAVETQK

-220 QIEINQKQRKI
+220 QIEIKQKQRKI

-238 DKLALKKLEDP
+238 DALALKKLEDP
-249 DTYTSEWQDQY
+249 DTYMSEWQDQY
-260 DYVQELKDDLAV
+260 DYVQELKDDLAA

-285 AQDSERKQ
+285 AQESERKQ
-293 TLSRAQEDYDETV
+293 TLSRAQEDYDETIS
-306 RKNEKL
+306 KNEKL
-312 VREAKNLWQEA
+312 VRKAKELWQEA

-328 NYQNGEDEDSTD
+328 NYQNGEDEDSAD
-340 ESLVE
+340 DSLVE
-345 DAKKALED
+345 DARKTLED

-400 KAKEQK
+400 KTKEQE
-406 GKIVAQTNA
+406 GKIVAQTDA

-421 LTAGDRTAETAAF
+421 LTAGDRTTETAAF

-442 ARFTTQISKEDA
+442 ARFTTEISKEDA

-463 TLKVS
+463 TLKVN

-510 QSSEKYATTLPLTAI
+510 QTSEKYATTLPLTAI

-539 EDTVLGEETV
+539 EDTVLGEENV

-566 LSDGSLSEDDSA
+566 LSDGSLSEDDSV

>member
-1 MMGKLTKAFAALMAV
+1 MGKLTKAFAALMAV
-16 MLFMTVISRV
+16 MLFMTVISRA

-50 GDGTVTRRS
+50 GDGTVTRQS
-59 DLPVYAVA
+59 DLPVYTVA

-88 AVLDADSIDEQIQ
+88 AVLDTDSIDEQIQ

-112 QNDALQ
+112 QNDALK
-118 SAGAKRD
+118 SAEAKRD

-137 DYEDTVQANKDAV
+137 DYEDTVQSNKDAV

-156 IKTARKQ
+156 IKTAKKQ

-171 LEDLQK
+171 LEDLQN
-177 SVEDAK
+177 SVEEAK

-238 DKLALKKLEDP
+238 DALALKKLEDP

-260 DYVQELKDDLAV
+260 DYVQELKDDLAA

-285 AQDSERKQ
+285 AQERERKQ
-293 TLSRAQEDYDETV
+293 TLSRAQEDYDETIS
-306 RKNEKL
+306 KNEKL
-312 VREAKNLWQEA
+312 VRKAKELWQEA

-328 NYQNGEDEDSTD
+328 NYQNGEDEDSAD
-340 ESLVE
+340 DSLVE
-345 DAKKALED
+345 DARKTLED

-400 KAKEQK
+400 KTKEQE
-406 GKIVAQTNA
+406 GKIVAQTDA

-421 LTAGDRTAETAAF
+421 LTAGDRTTETAAF

-442 ARFTTQISKEDA
+442 ARFTTEISKEDA
-454 KYVVVGDAV
+454 KYVVVGDVV
-463 TLKVS
+463 TLKVN

-510 QSSEKYATTLPLTAI
+510 QTSEKYATTLPLTAI

-555 SIVEKNGEYAA
+555 SVVEKNGEYAA
-566 LSDGSLSEDDSA
+566 LSDGSLSEDDSV